1 MLSNVFLAKYVRYY
15 NSNLAD
21 SSIGDRLM
29 VGLLDFF
36 QLGLA
41 TDKRYSLSFN
51 GKIVNIAGSKYS
63 FTRGS
68 DVVRDGMFLEAEL
81 LEGEKRRAI
90 AEVFYSDDTGKF
102 VVSCFEEN
110 IPMELIEY
118 LVAEGRQCLPPSA
131 KP

>member
-1 MLSNVFLAKYVRYY
+1 M
-15 NSNLAD
+15 
-21 SSIGDRLM
+21 
-29 VGLLDFF
+29 
-36 QLGLA
+36 
-41 TDKRYSLSFN
+41 
-51 GKIVNIAGSKYS
+51 NIAGSKYS